1 MTTFEEAMLTVG
13 APEPTISAWKL
24 LDDPDAPRTAWSIS
38 KTLALELA
46 EHLER
51 TTPKRILEIGSGFST
66 AILAAYA
73 ARHHG
78 VQVVSLEHS
87 KRYEER
93 TRRGLRKL
101 KLEHLVDLKLANL
114 REHMFINGERYL
126 WYDLR
131 AAGVDGRFDFVFVD
145 GPPKRQ
151 GRWGALFGLAD
162 YLATHWEM
170 WVDDG
175 RRQHEQKCIKL
186 WKQHIQFSYRLENI
200 DGKGLWILRDSS
212 RPDQGRPEP
221 EPWPGG
227 LGIGI
232 LADGDPTWRER
243 ARTLIDQRLLDD
255 CFVAAAT
262 EDAALRQDDAW
273 VDKHVIRDGQSH
285 ERLAIRVLQTVALQ
299 RGVEYVL
306 YLDDDWGS
314 RTLDKTWL
322 SRALRYLR
330 EHAEVD
336 QVYLSHRMA
345 GERRVNPEID
355 GMGFVERAGPP
366 IGGEPSLIRA
376 QALVNGGLRLRRIRR
391 ARPRAVQLSPGVFFP
406 NRPPGRRHSVRPV
419 TRPGDAPRARW
430 RSRSRTGTR

>member
-1 MTTFEEAMLTVG
+1 VPLRKFEQRMMTLEEAMLTVG

-24 LDDPDAPRTAWSIS
+24 LNDPDAPRTTWSIS
-38 KTLALELA
+38 ETLALELA

-73 ARHHG
+73 ARHDG

-101 KLEHLVDLKLANL
+101 KLEHTVDLRLANL
-114 REHMFINGERYL
+114 REHVFDNGERHL

-131 AAGVDGRFDFVFVD
+131 AAEVDGKFDFVFVD

-175 RRQHEQKCIKL
+175 RRQHEKKCIKL

-200 DGKGLWILRDSS
+200 DGKGLWILRDSG

-221 EPWPGG
+221 EPWSGG

-232 LADGDPTWRER
+232 LAQRRPHLAGAGQD
-243 ARTLIDQRLLDD
+243 IDRS
-255 CFVAAAT
+255 A
-262 EDAALRQDDAW
+262 
-273 VDKHVIRDGQSH
+273 
-285 ERLAIRVLQTVALQ
+285 
-299 RGVEYVL
+299 
-306 YLDDDWGS
+306 
-314 RTLDKTWL
+314 
-322 SRALRYLR
+322 
-330 EHAEVD
+330 
-336 QVYLSHRMA
+336 
-345 GERRVNPEID
+345 
-355 GMGFVERAGPP
+355 
-366 IGGEPSLIRA
+366 
-376 QALVNGGLRLRRIRR
+376 
-391 ARPRAVQLSPGVFFP
+391 
-406 NRPPGRRHSVRPV
+406 PPGRLLCRR
-419 TRPGDAPRARW
+419 RD
-430 RSRSRTGTR
+430 